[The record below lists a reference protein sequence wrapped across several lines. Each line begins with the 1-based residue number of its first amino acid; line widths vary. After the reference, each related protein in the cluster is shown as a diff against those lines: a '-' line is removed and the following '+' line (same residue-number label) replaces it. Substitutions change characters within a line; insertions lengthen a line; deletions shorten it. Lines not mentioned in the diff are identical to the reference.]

1 MPHRD
6 KGIRC
11 QYDPGALQAAVDAVK
26 SGKMSVRKA
35 AKMFKVPKL
44 RSTTMFP
51 EQLER
56 VEGQESS
63 QFFLWKWKTR

>member
-1 MPHRD
+1 MPHRG

-35 AKMFKVPKL
+35 AKMFKVPK
-44 RSTTMFP
+44 STINDHVSRTIG
-51 EQLER
+51 
-56 VEGQESS
+56 EGRRPGKQPV
-63 QFFLWKWKTR
+63 FLWKWKTR

>member
-1 MPHRD
+1 MPHRG

-35 AKMFKVPKL
+35 AKMFKVPK
-44 RSTTMFP
+44 STINDMFP
-51 EQLER
+51 GQLER
-56 VEGQESS
+56 VEGQESN